1 MRSEALIWSAVA
13 GVSIFGVVSLVRGV
27 PANDVP
33 AQVGR
38 RVAFPAEDL
47 TKDRA
52 PIEGDPRAKFTL
64 VVFSDYQCG
73 PCRDLQRTL
82 RPLVAGGRFAL
93 VLRHF
98 PLKEVHPFAERA
110 ARYALAEG
118 DPPSA
123 RAIHE
128 SLETLLFSED
138 TWREWV
144 GRHPLRRPKSPA
156 AVAAE
161 LSADARLAERAAVDA
176 TPTLFLVSRGAVYE
190 VQNPSALASL

>member
-1 MRSEALIWSAVA
+1 MRSEGLIWSAVA
-13 GVSIFGVVSLVRGV
+13 GVSLFGILLLVRSV
-27 PANDVP
+27 PANDIA

-38 RVAFPAEDL
+38 RVAFSAEDL

-52 PIEGDPRAKFTL
+52 PIAGSSQAEFTL
-64 VVFSDYQCG
+64 VVFSDYQCA

-82 RPLVAGGRFAL
+82 RPLVEGGRFAV

-98 PLKEVHPFAERA
+98 PLRGIHPFAERA

-118 DPPSA
+118 DPDSA

-128 SLETLLFSED
+128 SLETLLFSEE
-138 TWREWV
+138 TWRGWV
-144 GRHPLRRPKSPA
+144 RTHPHRRPKDPA
-156 AVAAE
+156 AVDAE
-161 LSADARLAERAAVDA
+161 LRADAQLAKRAAVNA
-176 TPTLFLVSRGAVYE
+176 TPTLFLISREAVYE